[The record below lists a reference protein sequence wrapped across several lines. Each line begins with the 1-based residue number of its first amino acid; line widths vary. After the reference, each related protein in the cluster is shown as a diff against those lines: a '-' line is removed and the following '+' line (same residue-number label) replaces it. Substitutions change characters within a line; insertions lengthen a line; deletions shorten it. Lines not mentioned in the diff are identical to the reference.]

1 MLLSCVYYEY
11 HERNDGRPP
20 SHDEYRATT
29 RMAAACG
36 KMTLKRARPFFA
48 DVQGSHSTDVLPY
61 SLGDVNGDGK
71 VDALDVRDL
80 ATWNNERIRNMA
92 TRNYDERIADLQKRQ
107 EQLKAQEKALKK
119 RQSEEE
125 RKKRTRRLI
134 ELGATVESVLERPT
148 TDEDKIRLLNF
159 LKKQESNGKYFT
171 KAMNADAA
179 RPEENVE

>member
-1 MLLSCVYYEY
+1 
-11 HERNDGRPP
+11 
-20 SHDEYRATT
+20 
-29 RMAAACG
+29 
-36 KMTLKRARPFFA
+36 
-48 DVQGSHSTDVLPY
+48 
-61 SLGDVNGDGK
+61 
-71 VDALDVRDL
+71 
-80 ATWNNERIRNMA
+80 MA

-159 LKKQESNGKYFT
+159 LKKQESNGKYYT